1 METKWY
7 DKKWML
13 WAALIICWPLGLYLL
28 YRQRR
33 NYTKTQIILY
43 IIITAHHHGHL
54 VRLRPAQCITGMTH
68 RRSYGKTKS
77 FTDRF

>member
-7 DKKWML
+7 AKNGML
-13 WAALIICWPLGLYLL
+13 WAADHHLLAPRLYLL

-43 IIITAHHHGHL
+43 IIITAIWSAFALLNVSQG
-54 VRLRPAQCITGMTH
+54 
-68 RRSYGKTKS
+68 
-77 FTDRF
+77 

>member
-7 DKKWML
+7 DKKWIL

-43 IIITAHHHGHL
+43 IIITATWSAFAF
-54 VRLRPAQCITGMTH
+54 AQLNLSMG
-68 RRSYGKTKS
+68 
-77 FTDRF
+77 

>member
-7 DKKWML
+7 DRML

-43 IIITAHHHGHL
+43 IIITAIWSAFALLNVSQG
-54 VRLRPAQCITGMTH
+54 
-68 RRSYGKTKS
+68 
-77 FTDRF
+77 

>member
-28 YRQRR
+28 YCQRR

-43 IIITAHHHGHL
+43 IIITAIWSAFALLNVSQG
-54 VRLRPAQCITGMTH
+54 
-68 RRSYGKTKS
+68 
-77 FTDRF
+77 